1 MPIPLREP
9 PAPGQPGSRPAPSLF
24 PFQSAGVRALY
35 HRDSMLLADDMGLG
49 KTVQACVALRM
60 LVTAGLVETALI
72 VTKVSLLRQWRR
84 ELRRFAPELYVSV
97 VHGPAEDRAW
107 QWEAPAHAFIT
118 TYETLRSDFTT
129 NPMHRIGRA
138 WGLVIL
144 DEAQA
149 IKNRE
154 RLTSEVCKQLRRRR
168 AWALT
173 GTPLE
178 NDVDDL
184 ASVLEFVRPLLP
196 GEPMPD
202 LRPGDEMVRQ
212 QREVQLRRRKA
223 DVLPDLPPKIVT
235 TIPVEL
241 GIVQRWAYERA
252 ERDGVLELR
261 QLGKELRIGHVFEL
275 IMRLKQICNF
285 CPVSGASAKL
295 EDLAERAATLVAE
308 GHKAV
313 VFSQFTDKRF
323 GCAALSDGLAE
334 LNPLVY
340 TGAMDG
346 PERDRVI
353 RQFVADPTRSL
364 LIVSLRAG
372 GLGLNLQEASYVF
385 HFDRWWN
392 PAVEHQAEDRAHRVG
407 QTLPVH
413 IYRYTCERTIE
424 ERIEEILQQK
434 QALFDEYVDD
444 VTLDLSRALTREEL
458 FGLFGLRAP

>member
-1 MPIPLREP
+1 
-9 PAPGQPGSRPAPSLF
+9 
-24 PFQSAGVRALY
+24 
-35 HRDSMLLADDMGLG
+35 
-49 KTVQACVALRM
+49 
-60 LVTAGLVETALI
+60 VTAGLVETALI
-72 VTKVSLLRQWRR
+72 ITKVSLLRQWRR

-97 VHGPAEDRAW
+97 VHGTAEDRAW
-107 QWEAPAHAFIT
+107 QWDAPAHAFIT
-118 TYETLRSDFTT
+118 TYETLRSDFTES
-129 NPMHRIGRA
+129 PRHRVGRT
-138 WGLVIL
+138 WDLVIL

-154 RLTSEVCKQLRRRR
+154 SLTSEVCKRLRRRR

-196 GEPMPD
+196 GEPQPD
-202 LRPGDEMVRQ
+202 LRPGEETIRR

-235 TIPVEL
+235 TVPLVL
-241 GIVQRWAYERA
+241 GPEQRRAYERA
-252 ERDGVLELR
+252 EREGIFELR
-261 QLGKELRIGHVFEL
+261 QLEGELRIGHVFEL
-275 IMRLKQICNF
+275 IMRLKQTCNF
-285 CPVSGASAKL
+285 CPVTGESAKL
-295 EDLAERAATLVAE
+295 EDLAERVATLAAE

-313 VFSQFTDKRF
+313 VFSQFTDQRF
-323 GCAALSDGLAE
+323 GCGALRDGLAD
-334 LNPLVY
+334 LDPLVY

-353 RQFVADPTRSL
+353 RQFTTDAARPL

-392 PAVEHQAEDRAHRVG
+392 PAVEHQAEDRVHRVG
-407 QTLPVH
+407 QALPVH
-413 IYRYTCERTIE
+413 IYQYTCERTIE
-424 ERIEEILQQK
+424 ERIEQILLGK
-434 QALFDEYVDD
+434 QTLFQEYVDD
-444 VTLDLSRALTREEL
+444 VTLDLSQALTREEL
-458 FGLFGLRAP
+458 FGLFGI